1 MYKKGAFR
9 AKKIKKL
16 HNYLQDLGTQGAKYC
31 INEAIH
37 PITWI
42 KPRYAIFKYSDGR
55 PVLNYQ
61 C

>member
-1 MYKKGAFR
+1 MIFMYKKGAFR

-37 PITWI
+37 PIT
-42 KPRYAIFKYSDGR
+42 
-55 PVLNYQ
+55 
-61 C
+61 